1 MDIRLSDLYYN
12 SSLKNTPIEIYIT
25 ANFINKSGNSNL
37 KKLPIKFLEREILKK
52 IVFKKNYTN
61 FEKDKNENKD
71 L

>member
-1 MDIRLSDLYYN
+1 MKWKKLWSQN
-12 SSLKNTPIEIYIT
+12 GFS
-25 ANFINKSGNSNL
+25 FINKSGNSNL